1 MDDSE
6 KQVACVYLM
15 SLWIDM
21 RRSESFMNKQF
32 IYKIEETIAG
42 HLEISLRETKLMLD
56 RKFFAQE
63 QKENFYA
70 SNQPTAS
77 NEPTEQQIQDK
88 EKIKKEIENIKSSL
102 GIINEMVCKINR
114 VICDIENVN

>member
-1 MDDSE
+1 
-6 KQVACVYLM
+6 
-15 SLWIDM
+15 M
-21 RRSESFMNKQF
+21 RRSEPFMNKQF
-32 IYKIEETIAG
+32 IYKIEEAIAG

-56 RKFFAQE
+56 RKFFGQE

-70 SNQPTAS
+70 SNQ
-77 NEPTEQQIQDK
+77 PTEQQIQDK